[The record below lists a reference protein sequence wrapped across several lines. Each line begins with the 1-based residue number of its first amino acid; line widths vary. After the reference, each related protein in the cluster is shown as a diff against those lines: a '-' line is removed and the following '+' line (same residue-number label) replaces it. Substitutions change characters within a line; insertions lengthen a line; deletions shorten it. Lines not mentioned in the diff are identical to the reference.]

1 MLATILVH
9 IPLAIA
15 PLLQPPFPPE
25 CRLEVLTPMAI
36 EERAL
41 TEFNANV
48 DEYLAL
54 QRRLVR
60 ALEMFDD
67 EDPFFADEL
76 RSALVAARPGARP
89 GSVFT
94 PRVADAVRQ
103 RIDIAL
109 AYAGGS
115 AIPFPHDAMTV
126 SGRARVNE
134 PLGIVPDPFAWTSLI
149 HALPPLPAQ
158 LGYVVWR
165 GDLVLVDVTANFVID
180 VLAEAVPA
188 WPGSDPIYR

>member
-9 IPLAIA
+9 VPLAIA
-15 PLLQPPFPPE
+15 PLLQPPYPPE
-25 CRLEVLTPMAI
+25 CQLEVLTPVAI

-41 TEFNANV
+41 TEFNANI

-60 ALEMFDD
+60 AFEMFDD
-67 EDPFFADEL
+67 EDPFFTDEL
-76 RSALVAARPGARP
+76 RSALIAARPGARP

-94 PRVADAVRQ
+94 PRVADAIRQ

-109 AYAGGS
+109 VYAGGS
-115 AIPFPHDAMTV
+115 AIPFSHDTV
-126 SGRARVNE
+126 MVGGRARVNE
-134 PLGIVPDPFAWTSLI
+134 PLRFVPDPFAWISLI

-158 LGYVVWR
+158 LGYAVS
-165 GDLVLVDVTANFVID
+165 GSDLVLVDVAANLVVD
-180 VLAEAVPA
+180 VLEAAVPA
-188 WPGSDPIYR
+188 WPGPDAIYR